1 MRLFRRRLSSARP
14 PHGRSERSSALR
26 GLRLAGKVL
35 AGVVVVVVLA
45 AVLVPKT
52 GFVQERLIRLA
63 TDAIRKEL
71 HADVEIGSV
80 SVSLLGQQ
88 ASVYDV
94 RLKDQSQRDMV
105 RVGQIW
111 GNLRLLPLLQGR
123 VVLKEFKVSDINL
136 LVVKPDSGPANYQ
149 FLLDANKK
157 DPAAPKQ
164 QKKKKKT
171 GGTFQLDLRHA
182 MIQRLHL
189 KYNDLDYAI
198 DKVVYSDWRDNRHI
212 DLKGLKFMTDNHK
225 PRKNVGKPHRGAFD
239 AGHMDVTADLGIDL
253 LRADKDSV
261 CVRLTDCCLRDT
273 TAGFDIHDLQADVR
287 YSHGRIRL
295 SDATFTQ
302 LSTRFDIPTGD
313 ILLPDKAKGTPLH
326 YHADSVYVRT
336 LLKDIS
342 KPFAP
347 VLRRFSVPLNV
358 RTGIDGN
365 ALGMTFHGISVETDD
380 RKLVIH
386 STGVMRNIKKARD
399 LTLHFEVLDMVAKP
413 GIKDLIINQFTVKKY
428 MMYQIYALGVVKY
441 HGSFDILWR
450 KQQFRGLLDTEK
462 GCLDFEFQ
470 VDGQTKYLT
479 GRVSTDSL
487 KLGELFKLKRLKDID
502 CSAAFKIDISKPRTA
517 EVRRE
522 RGGKLPIG
530 EVSAD
535 IRKVGYRST
544 FLHNIAARI
553 CSDGAEAVGDVTLM
567 GHMTDLMLEFTFTN
581 TEEMH
586 KMKVKPRL
594 KYRSLVASDD

>member
-45 AVLVPKT
+45 DVLVPKT

-105 RVGQIW
+105 RMGQIW

-123 VVLKEFKVSDINL
+123 VVLKEFKVSDIDL

-164 QKKKKKT
+164 QKKKKT
-171 GGTFQLDLRHA
+171 ASTFQLDLRHA

-198 DKVVYSDWRDNRHI
+198 DKAVYSDWRDNRHI

-287 YSHGRIRL
+287 
-295 SDATFTQ
+295 
-302 LSTRFDIPTGD
+302 
-313 ILLPDKAKGTPLH
+313 
-326 YHADSVYVRT
+326 
-336 LLKDIS
+336 
-342 KPFAP
+342 
-347 VLRRFSVPLNV
+347 
-358 RTGIDGN
+358 
-365 ALGMTFHGISVETDD
+365 
-380 RKLVIH
+380 
-386 STGVMRNIKKARD
+386 
-399 LTLHFEVLDMVAKP
+399 
-413 GIKDLIINQFTVKKY
+413 
-428 MMYQIYALGVVKY
+428 
-441 HGSFDILWR
+441 
-450 KQQFRGLLDTEK
+450 
-462 GCLDFEFQ
+462 
-470 VDGQTKYLT
+470 
-479 GRVSTDSL
+479 
-487 KLGELFKLKRLKDID
+487 
-502 CSAAFKIDISKPRTA
+502 
-517 EVRRE
+517 
-522 RGGKLPIG
+522 
-530 EVSAD
+530 
-535 IRKVGYRST
+535 
-544 FLHNIAARI
+544 
-553 CSDGAEAVGDVTLM
+553 
-567 GHMTDLMLEFTFTN
+567 
-581 TEEMH
+581 
-586 KMKVKPRL
+586 
-594 KYRSLVASDD
+594 